1 MQRKAIFL
9 DRDGTINKEVNYLTK
24 KENIDIIEGSLE
36 ALLNFR
42 NSGFLN
48 IVITNQSAVSRGL
61 LTLDELEDIHSEFL
75 KLVSFNN
82 SSLIND
88 IFYSPY
94 HVDGIV
100 EKYKILSNDRKPGT
114 GLIEKAVKKY
124 SIDLN
129 SSFLIG
135 DSYVDMKCAE
145 NSKLKRIIVMTGHGK
160 SELIKCKKEN
170 IFIEYIAENLLD
182 ASEYIMNFNQTC
194 KLK

>member
-1 MQRKAIFL
+1 VQNKAIFL
-9 DRDGTINKEVNYLTK
+9 DRDGTINNEVNYLTSK
-24 KENIDIIEGSLE
+24 KDIDIIDGSIE
-36 ALLNFR
+36 ALLKFR

-61 LTLDELEDIHSEFL
+61 LTIEELEDIHNEFL
-75 KLVSFNN
+75 NLVSHNN
-82 SSLIND
+82 SSLIDD

-94 HVDGIV
+94 HIDGVI
-100 EKYKILSNDRKPGT
+100 EKFKVLSNDRKPGT
-114 GLIEKAVKKY
+114 GLIEKAVIKH

-145 NSKLKRIIVMTGHGK
+145 NAKIKKIIVMTGHGK

-170 IFIEYIAENLLD
+170 IFIEYIAKNLLD
-182 ASEYIMNFNQTC
+182 ASEYVLNYGKM
-194 KLK
+194 KLC

>member
-1 MQRKAIFL
+1 VQRKAVFL
-9 DRDGTINKEVNYLTK
+9 DRDGTINSEVNYLTNK
-24 KENIDIIEGSLE
+24 KDIDIIEGSIE
-36 ALLNFR
+36 ALSKFR

-48 IVITNQSAVSRGL
+48 IIITNQSAISRGL
-61 LTLDELEDIHSEFL
+61 LTIDELEDIHKEFF
-75 KLVSFNN
+75 KFVSLNS
-82 SSLIND
+82 SSLIDD

-94 HVDGIV
+94 HIDGIV
-100 EKYKILSNDRKPGT
+100 EKYKIFSKDRKPGT

-145 NSKLKRIIVMTGHGK
+145 NINLKKIIVMTGHGK

-182 ASEYIMNFNQTC
+182 ASEYILNFNNI
-194 KLK
+194 KL